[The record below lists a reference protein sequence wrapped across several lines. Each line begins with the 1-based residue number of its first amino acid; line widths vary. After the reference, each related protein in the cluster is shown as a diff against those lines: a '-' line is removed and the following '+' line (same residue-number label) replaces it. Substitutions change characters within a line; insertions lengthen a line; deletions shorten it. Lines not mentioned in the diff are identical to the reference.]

1 MEGLEYFGDVGKS
14 KYLANHSVMFMLR
27 GLACKW
33 KKAIG
38 YFVTSSTK
46 SPDLL
51 NNIHL
56 KCSKLFHLFIA
67 AKQYQDLPTD
77 GHVVP
82 SSDSREVFTLIEA
95 QFRNNV
101 ENILH
106 MSKVKCRLFDF

>member
-1 MEGLEYFGDVGKS
+1 MADQSKFGCVGFAELAIKEIVWYNPERDELEGLEYFGDVGKS

-51 NNIHL
+51 DNIHL

-67 AKQYQDLPTD
+67 GKQYQDLPNC
-77 GHVVP
+77 GQVV
-82 SSDSREVFTLIEA
+82 A
-95 QFRNNV
+95 N
-101 ENILH
+101 
-106 MSKVKCRLFDF
+106 